1 MWLTRDQV
9 STVTNL
15 SLALAQVTDI
25 ARDNMLLLAREG
37 QRLDTEDSLDMVSSL
52 ADQPDLYLYSVSPC
66 SYNKVINIPDLVKL
80 ALTDTKRTLQDY
92 HLRKL
97 FAQGYHFI
105 TEIYQ
110 NIRHMVT
117 SLKVLDTFLRTKLES
132 ITDGTRTLGPDKQ
145 RLEVKWEMFKE
156 SFQVNIFCSVRSSRS
171 SNLYLSVRTGH
182 VLRAFSIF
190 TLLA

>member
-1 MWLTRDQV
+1 MAGQCVWLTQAQV

-15 SLALAQVTDI
+15 SLALAEATKMSP
-25 ARDNMLLLAREG
+25 DNMLLLTREG
-37 QRLDTEDSLDMVSSL
+37 QRLDTEDSLDLGSSL
-52 ADQPDLYLYSVSPC
+52 PDQPDLYLYSVSPC

-80 ALTDTKRTLQDY
+80 ALTDTKRSLQDY

-105 TEIYQ
+105 NEIYQ

-117 SLKVLDTFLRTKLES
+117 SLKLLDTFLRTKLES

-156 SFQVNIFCSVRSSRS
+156 SFQVNIFFSVRSSRS
-171 SNLYLSVRTGH
+171 SNLCLSVCTSH
-182 VLRAFSIF
+182 VL
-190 TLLA
+190 